1 MSVRTVAVAL
11 VVLVAATACSGP
23 GTGAAPQPTR
33 AASASPLPIEQ
44 VVFMAGFK
52 PQANLPFVGVYVAQE
67 RGYFREQSL
76 EVDIR
81 HSTGSSEH
89 VQLLATGRV
98 QFSTGSAP
106 DVLKRVA
113 TADLPIVAVAQI
125 GQRGE
130 QAFAVRA
137 DSTIQGPKDWE
148 GKLVG
153 YKGTVSAD
161 YLAILR
167 AAGVDRSKVRE
178 VSVGFDP
185 RVLIE
190 GRVDVYP
197 VFESNEPD
205 TLARLG
211 VPTRLFHPS
220 QLGIPSLGLAYITTR
235 DLART
240 RPDLVRRFLAA
251 ALRGVEDAIGDPAA
265 ATAIT
270 MKHAVGED
278 PAHQRFMLDAEVAAA
293 QNELTRAQGIGAI
306 SAERWDALYR
316 LLLDLGVL
324 PKAIDLSAVIDDR
337 AIREVRAGR

>member
-1 MSVRTVAVAL
+1 
-11 VVLVAATACSGP
+11 
-23 GTGAAPQPTR
+23 
-33 AASASPLPIEQ
+33 
-44 VVFMAGFK
+44 MAGFK
-52 PQANLPFVGVYVAQE
+52 PQANLPFVGVYIANA
-67 RGYFREQSL
+67 RGYFREEGL

-89 VQLLATGRV
+89 IQLLATGRV

-106 DVLKRVA
+106 DVLKRIA
-113 TADLPIVAVAQI
+113 TADVPIVAVAQV

-137 DSTIQGPKDWE
+137 DSPIRGPKDWE

-161 YLAILR
+161 YLAILK
-167 AAGVDRSKVRE
+167 ASGVDRSKVRE

-190 GRVDVYP
+190 GKVDVYP

-211 VPTRLFHPS
+211 VATRLFHPS
-220 QLGIPSLGLAYITTR
+220 DLGIPSLGLAYITTR

-251 ALRGVEDAIGDPAA
+251 ALRGIDDAVRDPGAAVE
-265 ATAIT
+265 IT
-270 MKHAVGED
+270 MRHAVGED
-278 PAHQRFMLDAEVAAA
+278 PAHQRYMLDAEIAAA
-293 QNELTRAQGIGAI
+293 QNELTRTQGIGAI
-306 SAERWDALYR
+306 SSERWDALYR

-324 PKAIDLSAVIDDR
+324 PKAIDLKAVIDDR
-337 AIREVRAGR
+337 AIREVRARR

>member
-1 MSVRTVAVAL
+1 MTARMALIVAL
-11 VVLVAATACSGP
+11 LLAGACASP
-23 GTGAAPQPTR
+23 GTGAAPRPSP
-33 AASASPLPIEQ
+33 SATPLALEQ
-44 VVFMAGFK
+44 VTFMAGFK
-52 PQANLPFVGVYVAQE
+52 PQANLPFVGVYVAQA
-67 RGYFREQSL
+67 RGYFREQGL
-76 EVDIR
+76 EVDIK

-98 QFSTGSAP
+98 HFSTGSAP

-113 TADLPIVAVAQI
+113 TADVPIVAVAQI

-137 DSTIQGPKDWE
+137 DSPIRSPKDWE

-167 AAGVDRSKVRE
+167 AAGVERAKVRE

-190 GRVDVYP
+190 GKVDVYP

-211 VPTRLFHPS
+211 VATRLFHPADF
-220 QLGIPSLGLAYITTR
+220 GIPSLGLGYITTR
-235 DLART
+235 DLATT
-240 RPDLVRRFLAA
+240 RSDLVRRFLAG
-251 ALRGVEDAIGDPAA
+251 ALRGIDDAVRDPGAAVE
-265 ATAIT
+265 IT
-270 MKHAVGED
+270 MRHAVGED
-278 PAHQRFMLDAEVAAA
+278 PAHQRYMLDAEIKAA
-293 QNELTRAQGIGAI
+293 QNELTRAQGIGAM

-316 LLLDLGVL
+316 LLLELGVL
-324 PKAIDLSAVIDDR
+324 PKPVDLSAVIDDR
-337 AIREVRAGR
+337 ALREVRAGR